1 MGTINNAQVSKLFK
15 DLIDASPEL
24 QLRIELIHDGLL
36 LHHRGSP
43 TPLPANVLLNHVLAR
58 RRAWEN
64 LDPRWIWD
72 EDCPDTESA
81 QFEICDG
88 IWAHSSNHIGDGS
101 FIGLKYRELAPPP
114 SQSQD
119 VTPDDMNMPWEHTI
133 DHLGMNATDFSFNA
147 YHDAQIL
154 MESLYDNT
162 VRRMHFRRIS
172 TNEVHPD
179 AAAPYFDIF
188 AKDCSVW
195 AGCQTIA
202 YQNRVLMMF
211 SDWNGDLRTSAAMVI
226 DWKLSKAVLE
236 FKPFTPVTDAA
247 FVSSHRILLLHLGDA
262 QHGPYVDLHTLAPD
276 SANRTILCRF
286 HFPSSL
292 QAFNG
297 WFFTHPGSRFGEDQY
312 SNALFGATR
321 PNGRDEEGWKVP
333 VHNHSPVTQA
343 KLFITDPRVEIVG
356 CMLSGGDEDEEI
368 FLALSV
374 GRMVKLYNARAR
386 PEDESM
392 GKGEEETDRKMD
404 DLKQDTG
411 CQPTDVGSQEDSK
424 ATPESQGTH
433 ADDDI
438 SQSEPCSQSVIPECS
453 LSFLWDEWGPDSSR
467 CLPSRRIFNA
477 GFRSTAGSRMMVWD
491 VGTTMPRGVNLA
503 VLDFNPLPIRRAEA
517 KKWMKLAIS
526 HPQEKA
532 GNIEADTSSTTSRDT
547 GWVEGDTNISGED
560 AVGPITKPGMNSNQT
575 IQEPNIVI
583 TDRLVVRTVTAPTV
597 THLPG
602 WSTDIETRL
611 PYRIFTLRW
620 DFDLNI
626 VGMNDTT
633 IICRGDSSYQF
644 FSFLPHFDE
653 PEETVPLLGTRPTF
667 LFPLDLVNLQG
678 FTGSNNEELE
688 NDWGE
693 DAHEQT
699 AQFAATLIGG
709 QLVDVNVES
718 IGLELLD
725 MDPLQD
731 PAQAHANSSNH

>member
-154 MESLYDNT
+154 MESLYDN
-162 VRRMHFRRIS
+162 
-172 TNEVHPD
+172 
-179 AAAPYFDIF
+179 
-188 AKDCSVW
+188 
-195 AGCQTIA
+195 
-202 YQNRVLMMF
+202 
-211 SDWNGDLRTSAAMVI
+211 DWNGDLRTSAAMVI

-247 FVSSHRILLLHLGDA
+247 FVSSHRILLLHLGDG

-321 PNGRDEEGWKVP
+321 QNGRDEEGWKVP

-386 PEDESM
+386 PEDDSM
-392 GKGEEETDRKMD
+392 GKDEEETDRKID

-411 CQPTDVGSQEDSK
+411 CQPTDLGSQEDSK

-477 GFRSTAGSRMMVWD
+477 GF
-491 VGTTMPRGVNLA
+491 RGVNLA

-560 AVGPITKPGMNSNQT
+560 AVGPVTKPGMNSNQT